1 MKSKTDVLLEGTII
15 ADILKLAH
23 KGDFSGAKFVESSR
37 KVVQDLGKLTVF
49 EKACYA
55 FWCSLVDEHQTLTA
69 KLKEDDADPSKEEKL
84 RVQFLSD
91 ALKAS
96 KAIMW
101 LSIQRRIKR
110 WADGET
116 LSVQAGF
123 KVAALEEG
131 RDADECDC
139 PACRFRKRLEAGEDI
154 GPAEIL
160 TLALM
165 GGALRAA
172 AGRRG

>member
-15 ADILKLAH
+15 ADILKIAH
-23 KGDFSGAKFVESSR
+23 KGDFSGAKFSNTSR
-37 KVVQDLGKLTVF
+37 KVIKDLGNMTVF
-49 EKACYA
+49 EKSCYA
-55 FWCSLVDEHQTLTA
+55 FWCGLVDEHQALTD
-69 KLKEDDADPSKEEKL
+69 KLKQDDADPSKEEKL

-110 WADGET
+110 WEDGEV
-116 LSVQAGF
+116 LSIQAGF
-123 KVAALEEG
+123 KVAAVEKDE
-131 RDADECDC
+131 DECDC
-139 PACRFRKRLEAGEDI
+139 PACQLRKGIEKGEGI
-154 GPAEIL
+154 GPAELL

-165 GGALRAA
+165 GGAMRSA